1 MRRLLGAGLTAILL
15 LFGLYNLWECR
26 EEGATRREQQ
36 LAFVA
41 DIERLDPKPNEL
53 YIAWGSKFPFE
64 YITPLTTPTYLKQ
77 MAILP
82 LGLELHT
89 PHVNETMDRFGVS
102 NLYSALFSRRDIY
115 LISNQAK
122 NALYVAYVKEKHGV
136 DVRFDIRFIGKT
148 FTVYQ
153 VVRI

>member
-122 NALYVAYVKEKHGV
+122 NALYVAYG
-136 DVRFDIRFIGKT
+136 
-148 FTVYQ
+148 
-153 VVRI
+153 